1 MGKLIK
7 SNVIILGA
15 EVVKNKIG
23 KKVGKKPLPVDEH
36 DMIARQKLREIEIE
50 ELAKKA
56 EAIKIDPNNEF
67 RQRMKLPKEH
77 KKLAFELKQLRNRK
91 GAILNRL
98 NLKK

>member
-7 SNVIILGA
+7 SSVIDLGP
-15 EVVKNKIG
+15 EVIKTKIG

-36 DMIARQKLREIEIE
+36 DMIARKKLREIEIK

-67 RQRMKLPKEH
+67 R
-77 KKLAFELKQLRNRK
+77 
-91 GAILNRL
+91 
-98 NLKK
+98 